1 MKKLILINVITIVVL
16 AVIGIIGFHFYNNAT
31 SYVTTDNAKVDGKHI
46 KISSP
51 SSGQIKSFDSKEGD
65 KLS

>member
-31 SYVTTDNAKVDGKHI
+31 SYVTTDNAKVDGKQI
-46 KISSP
+46 KIAS
-51 SSGQIKSFDSKEGD
+51 QHQV
-65 KLS
+65 KLNHLMLKKGTS